1 MNTSKLRNHERIP
14 DYNPSNTLGLQER
27 EMLMQ
32 LFGPQDRLD
41 YPTEI
46 LKMANGC
53 EVERY
58 IIPDE
63 DKQKVLDALYP
74 FFDTPSLDADMLDLH
89 TQKTF
94 KVRDYIVTREGNGG
108 YGVIDWQ
115 AVMNA
120 VRRIKQ
126 DVLLIFEVSGFL
138 KVQPRRELHYEHFF
152 KAAERNIFYLENVA
166 ELKKRIDE
174 VSIQ

>member
-58 IIPDE
+58 IIPESDR
-63 DKQKVLDALYP
+63 QKVLDALYP

-89 TQKTF
+89 THRTF
-94 KVRDYIVTREGNGG
+94 KVRDYIVTREGNGNFLVTPYYAEAG
-108 YGVIDWQ
+108 GTVLDW
-115 AVMNA
+115 VTPDNDGSCKNFKGSPIISVGI
-120 VRRIKQ
+120 VR
-126 DVLLIFEVSGFL
+126 G
-138 KVQPRRELHYEHFF
+138 
-152 KAAERNIFYLENVA
+152 
-166 ELKKRIDE
+166 
-174 VSIQ
+174 

>member
-14 DYNPSNTLGLQER
+14 DFNSSNSLGVQER

-63 DKQKVLDALYP
+63 DKEKVLDALYP
-74 FFDTPSLDADMLDLH
+74 FFDTPSQDADMLDLH

-94 KVRDYIVTREGNGG
+94 KVRDYIVTREGNGNFLVTPYYAEAG
-108 YGVIDWQ
+108 GTVLDWV
-115 AVMNA
+115 APDNDGSCKTLKGSPIISVGI
-120 VRRIKQ
+120 VR
-126 DVLLIFEVSGFL
+126 G
-138 KVQPRRELHYEHFF
+138 
-152 KAAERNIFYLENVA
+152 
-166 ELKKRIDE
+166 
-174 VSIQ
+174 

>member
-63 DKQKVLDALYP
+63 DKEKVLDALYP

-89 TQKTF
+89 TQRTF
-94 KVRDYIVTREGNGG
+94 KVRDYIVTREGNGNFLVTPYYAEAG
-108 YGVIDWQ
+108 GTVLDWVAPDNDGSCKTLKGSPIISVGVI
-115 AVMNA
+115 
-120 VRRIKQ
+120 R
-126 DVLLIFEVSGFL
+126 S
-138 KVQPRRELHYEHFF
+138 
-152 KAAERNIFYLENVA
+152 
-166 ELKKRIDE
+166 
-174 VSIQ
+174 